1 MAYSFPVHSGL
12 FRMKHLSVR
21 FSWLALACCLCAGAP
36 ENARAQTPP
45 AAPTATAAE
54 PIVGPLVLR
63 DESVDQVLALLERWT
78 GKTILR
84 PQALPNATITVNLR
98 ESVTRSDAIRALET
112 LLNLNGIALTPLGDR
127 FLKVTAL
134 NTARSESPELIEGS
148 TLGLPPSGRIASK
161 IFQLNFLRVGEFMP
175 QITQLLSAN
184 TGAPPVI
191 FEKANAALVT
201 DTVSNLQRIETLALR
216 LDQPALG
223 GMTPKF
229 YNLSFAKASD
239 VVTKMRTILSGALQS
254 QLGTATSFNAD
265 DRTNQVI
272 LVSDPRQ
279 IPFFDDLIAR
289 LDVKSDPNTR
299 NEVIYLKHAAAKDVA
314 SILSQLVAGQ
324 NNAARTAGSDGSGRP
339 LAVSSPAANNPATP
353 GMPPT
358 PANVTA
364 PAGAELGLEPSNQF
378 SALLTILPEERSNS
392 IVVSGTVD
400 DIRLIHDLVEKIDV
414 LLAQVRIE
422 VVIAEVT
429 LSDASS
435 SGISELGLQIDDS
448 KLVGVG
454 IAGAGATI
462 SGYGSIPDP
471 DGSGVISNP
480 YAAFR
485 ADWDLNAL
493 VKFTTTPRKS
503 NATILSQPNIITTH
517 NKEGKIFVGEQR
529 PVISSYLN
537 DSTTSNVNI
546 GSGYRSTVSSKDIGI
561 QLSVKPLIGNDGS
574 VQLEIKQEVNDI
586 LGDITIDGNPQPRIG
601 RRTTESFVS
610 VKSGEIIV
618 LGGLQRTSKSK
629 STSRLGPIPFLGDL
643 FGSRSR
649 DDTRTDLVFFLR
661 PTVLTNTPSDNI
673 PALQQVDQLPKEPR
687 ARIHEALEPVR
698 PSAGPDKR

>member
-299 NEVIYLKHAAAKDVA
+299 NEVIYLKHAASKDVA

-339 LAVSSPAANNPATP
+339 LSVSSAAANNPVTP
-353 GMPPT
+353 GMPPP

-364 PAGAELGLEPSNQF
+364 PAGADLGLEPSNQF

-429 LSDASS
+429 LSDGAT
-435 SGISELGLQIDDS
+435 SGISELGLAIDDS
-448 KLVGVG
+448 KLVGFTL
-454 IAGAGATI
+454 AGPSTSI
-462 SGYGSIPDP
+462 TGYGTVPNPTGGDP
-471 DGSGVISNP
+471 ISSS
-480 YAAFR
+480 YAAIR
-485 ADWDLNAL
+485 KDWDLNAL
-493 VKFTTTPRKS
+493 VKLTTTPRKS

-537 DSTTSNVNI
+537 DSTTTGVNV

-661 PTVLTNTPSDNI
+661 PTVLTNTPADNI

-698 PSAGPDKR
+698 PSTGPAKR

>member
-299 NEVIYLKHAAAKDVA
+299 NEVIYLKHAASKDVA

-339 LAVSSPAANNPATP
+339 LSVSSAAANNPATP

-364 PAGAELGLEPSNQF
+364 PAGADLGLEPSNQF

-422 VVIAEVT
+422 VVIAQVK
-429 LSDASS
+429 LVDSSS
-435 SGISELGLQIDDS
+435 SGIGELGLTVVNS
-448 KLVGVG
+448 KLSSFN
-454 IAGAGATI
+454 IAAAG
-462 SGYGSIPDP
+462 GSIPSATFSPGNSLDL
-471 DGSGVISNP
+471 SGTIK
-480 YAAFR
+480 
-485 ADWDLNAL
+485 L
-493 VKFTTTPRKS
+493 VTTPRK
-503 NATILSQPNIITTH
+503 NNTTILSQPSIITTH

-537 DSTTSNVNI
+537 DSTTSSVNI

-574 VQLEIKQEVNDI
+574 VQLEIKQEVNDVV
-586 LGDITIDGNPQPRIG
+586 GEVEIDLNKQPIIG

-618 LGGLQRTSKSK
+618 LGGLQRTEKSK
-629 STSRLGPIPFLGDL
+629 NTNRLGPIPFLGDL

-649 DDTRTDLVFFLR
+649 EDTRTDLVFFLR
-661 PTVLTNTPSDNI
+661 PTVLTNTPADNI
-673 PALQQVDQLPKEPR
+673 PAMNHVERMPKEQR
-687 ARIHEALEPVR
+687 DRIHEALEPVR